1 MSVLSNSV
9 VSPDEILTSG
19 ELEILRKISSPTI
32 ANAIETFD
40 VRPRGEGFTSVGVQ
54 CFFPERGALLG
65 YACTAMIHSGQPA
78 APKRLVSR
86 TDYWEYVKRASY
98 PKISVVQDLSPVPLG
113 AYFGEVNANIHLALG
128 SNGVITNGTVRDV
141 DEVRR
146 TNFCVFA
153 SGMSVSHGYAHLE
166 DFNRS
171 VTVFGMTVQP
181 GDLVHA
187 DQHGAVVIPSVIA
200 REVAA
205 AARALE
211 LAEREMISLCKSDAF
226 SVAALDKLISP
237 EY

>member
-1 MSVLSNSV
+1 MSSLSNTAVLS
-9 VSPDEILTSG
+9 DQILTSK
-19 ELEILRKISSPTI
+19 ELESLRNISSPTI

-40 VRPRGEGFTSVGVQ
+40 VRPRGEGYTNIGVQ

-65 YACTAMIHSGQPA
+65 YACTAMIHSGQSA

-86 TDYWEYVKRASY
+86 TDYWEYVKRAAY
-98 PKISVVQDLSPVPLG
+98 PKISVVQDLSAVPLG
-113 AYFGEVNANIHLALG
+113 AYFGEVNAHIHLALG
-128 SNGVITNGTVRDV
+128 SLGVITNGTVRDV

-146 TNFCVFA
+146 TNFSVFA

-187 DQHGAVVIPSVIA
+187 DQHGAVVIPNVIA
-200 REVAA
+200 SEVARA
-205 AARALE
+205 AKIIE
-211 LAEREMISLCKSDAF
+211 LAEREMIGLCKSDAF
-226 SVAALDKLISP
+226 SIAALDKLISP

>member
-1 MSVLSNSV
+1 MSATSTPF
-9 VSPDEILTSG
+9 VSPDEILTPH
-19 ELEILRKISSPTI
+19 EFEILRKISSPTI

-40 VRPRGEGFTSVGVQ
+40 VRPRGEGYTNIGVQ

-86 TDYWEYVKRASY
+86 TDYWDYVRRAPY
-98 PKISVVQDLSPVPLG
+98 PKISVVQDLSALPLG

-141 DEVRR
+141 EEVRG
-146 TNFCVFA
+146 TNFSVFA
-153 SGMSVSHGYAHLE
+153 SGVSVSHGYAHLE

-171 VTVFGMTVQP
+171 VTVFGMTVRP

-187 DQHGAVVIPSVIA
+187 DQHGAVVIPSAIA
-200 REVAA
+200 SEVAA
-205 AARALE
+205 AAKALE
-211 LAEREMISLCKSDAF
+211 LAEREMIVLCKSDTF
-226 SVAALDKLISP
+226 SIAALDKLISP

>member
-1 MSVLSNSV
+1 MSALSNSV
-9 VSPDEILTSG
+9 VTPFEILSPD
-19 ELEILRKISSPTI
+19 ELEILRNISSPTI

-40 VRPRGEGFTSVGVQ
+40 VRPRGEGYTNIGVQ

-86 TDYWEYVKRASY
+86 TDYWEYVRQAPF
-98 PKISVVQDLSPVPLG
+98 PKISVVQDLSAVPLG

-141 DEVRR
+141 EEVRR

-166 DFNRS
+166 DFNRP
-171 VTVFGMTVQP
+171 VTVFGMTVRP

-187 DQHGAVVIPSVIA
+187 DQHGAVLIPKDIA
-200 REVAA
+200 REVATA
-205 AARALE
+205 AKALD
-211 LAEREMISLCKSDAF
+211 LAEREMIGLCKSNAF
-226 SVAALDKLISP
+226 SIAALDKLISP

>member
-1 MSVLSNSV
+1 MSALSKTVVL
-9 VSPDEILTSG
+9 PDQILTHE
-19 ELEILRKISSPTI
+19 ELEILRNISSPTI

-40 VRPRGEGFTSVGVQ
+40 VRPRDEGYTNIGVQ

-65 YACTAMIHSGQPA
+65 YACTAMIQSGQPS

-86 TDYWEYVKRASY
+86 TDYWEYVEQAPY
-98 PKISVVQDLSPVPLG
+98 PKISVVQDVSPVPLG
-113 AYFGEVNANIHLALG
+113 AYFGEVNAHIHLALG
-128 SNGVITNGTVRDV
+128 SLGVITNGTVRDV

-146 TNFCVFA
+146 TNFNVFA
-153 SGMSVSHGYAHLE
+153 SGVSVSHGYAHLE

-187 DQHGAVVIPSVIA
+187 DQHGAVVIPNVIA
-200 REVAA
+200 REVAK

-226 SVAALDKLISP
+226 SIAALDKLISP